1 MSEITSA
8 VELWLPEA
16 DSRAQTLITH
26 EVDQQAAQK
35 NSLSQCLI
43 LLVCILSVSL
53 SKRIVLIFTIARQI
67 GLSGDNFCFILCNH
81 IDL

>member
-16 DSRAQTLITH
+16 DSREQTLITH

-35 NSLSQCLI
+35 TAWANVWSCWSASSLYHSRKEL
-43 LLVCILSVSL
+43 
-53 SKRIVLIFTIARQI
+53 F
-67 GLSGDNFCFILCNH
+67 
-81 IDL
+81 

>member
-1 MSEITSA
+1 MSGITSA

-16 DSRAQTLITH
+16 DSREQTLITH
-26 EVDQQAAQK
+26 KVDQQAAQK

-53 SKRIVLIFTIARQI
+53 SKKIVLILTMAWQI
-67 GLSGDNFCFILCNH
+67 SGDYFCLILRNH